1 MKKKKP
7 DTSKKMSL
15 KERLADSVDMS
26 KEIILDSAKII
37 FIGHREVTVEN
48 YKSIIEYTDSKI
60 ILDSKPSKLKFEGA
74 NLEVKTI
81 TQDFLYITGKISK
94 LEFQTEVN

>member
-1 MKKKKP
+1 MKKRKQ
-7 DTSKKMSL
+7 DISKKMSL
-15 KERLADSVDMS
+15 KEKLADSIDMS

-60 ILDSKPSKLKFEGA
+60 ILDSKPSKLKFEGE

-81 TQDFLYITGKISK
+81 TQEFLYITGKILK
-94 LEFQTEVN
+94 LEFQTEVS